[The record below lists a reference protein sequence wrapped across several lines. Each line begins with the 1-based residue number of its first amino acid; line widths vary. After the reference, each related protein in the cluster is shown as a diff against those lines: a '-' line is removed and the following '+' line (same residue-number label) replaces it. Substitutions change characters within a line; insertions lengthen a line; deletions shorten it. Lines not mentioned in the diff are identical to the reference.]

1 MPAILTGSAD
11 AAASAL
17 SAIDV
22 SAPSGALQSLFVS
35 LGLGKLSG
43 LLSAVVI
50 FLICLVFVKVVTHV
64 LDRVLER
71 AKYPSETVRRF
82 LRTAIK
88 IVLWAVAIVIIAGAL
103 GIPTASLVAVVSIA
117 GLALSLSVQ
126 NILSN
131 LFSGITLLVTRP
143 FDVGDFISVGANSGS
158 VERVGLFYTTIVTPD
173 KRVVTIP
180 NSDVAS
186 SAVTNFSRE
195 ANRRVT
201 FTFGTEY
208 SDPTDRAE
216 TALRSAI
223 SACPLILTDPEP
235 IVYIS
240 EFKDS
245 SIEYTV
251 HVWCK
256 NEDYWPLNFQM
267 NDLVRQSFAEHGVH
281 MSYNHLNVHI
291 IPDQSEQK

>member
-1 MPAILTGSAD
+1 MVPILTGD
-11 AAASAL
+11 AASAAAAL
-17 SAIDV
+17 DI

-50 FLICLVFVKVVTHV
+50 FLICLVVIKV
-64 LDRVLER
+64 LCRVFDKALER
-71 AKYPSETVRRF
+71 SKRSDETVRRF

-88 IVLWAVAIVIIAGAL
+88 IGLWAVAIVIIAGAL

-117 GLALSLSVQ
+117 GLALSLSIQ

-143 FDVGDFISVGANSGS
+143 FDVGEFITVGANSGTVRS
-158 VERVGLFYTTIVTPD
+158 VGLFYTTIVTPD
-173 KRVVTIP
+173 NRVVTIP

-186 SAVTNFSRE
+186 TAVTNFSRE
-195 ANRRVT
+195 ETRRVT

-208 SDPTDRAE
+208 SDPTDRAMS
-216 TALRSAI
+216 ALRDAI
-223 SACPLILTDPEP
+223 AACPLILQDPEP
-235 IVYIS
+235 ILYIS

-245 SIEYTV
+245 SIEYTA

-256 NEDYWPLNFQM
+256 NADYWPLNFQM
-267 NDLVRQSFAEHGVH
+267 NELVREHFARSGVH

-291 IPDQSEQK
+291 IPDLSEEK